1 MIIHY
6 YAGLYSEVTP
16 SQNIGGGGAR
26 NTAVPERARSTMY
39 ETCLSEGIYVR
50 STLYMTTTGAKTA
63 GGQMSW

>member
-1 MIIHY
+1 MIIY

-16 SQNIGGGGAR
+16 SQNIGGGVR
-26 NTAVPERARSTMY
+26 NAAVSERARSTMY

-63 GGQMSW
+63 GGQMS

>member
-6 YAGLYSEVTP
+6 YAGLYSEVIP
-16 SQNIGGGGAR
+16 SQNIGGGGDR

-63 GGQMSW
+63 GGQMS